1 MGKVLLVALLVFSS
15 ALSASAQ
22 LQFSLRRYTAL
33 DGLPQSQ
40 VNMVLEDRNGYLW
53 IGTHGGGLA
62 RFDGRE
68 FKVYTTR
75 DGLLSNIVHYLK
87 LDSQQNLWIV
97 HPRGITRFDGR
108 SFKAFKPG
116 GPPTALRRVRR
127 AFEVRDSMFFVT
139 SQGLVGKIYKD
150 SMYYW
155 NEALS
160 KDKVIQYTHLLPNR
174 DVALYLN
181 DSSFLIRTP
190 KGDRVVKH
198 KQYFNYLA
206 NVFNMGDDTWML
218 TDKGYFRFDYRDL
231 KFIPDSLAI
240 NRPVLQYD
248 SVTKSFW
255 TRYDDR
261 LLKEYWQDGVHKVD
275 TVLKEVGITQVF
287 LDSEG
292 NTWFGSSGNGLYKYF
307 VQDFDR
313 CTSDNLSSV
322 FSINEDRNGSTWIGT
337 GTRGIWKMNKSGFKN
352 YTINNSTDENVA
364 SIEVN
369 DKGEVWVG
377 ASSALGQ
384 YIADKDQFRWYTRI
398 DGLPGPGVSQ
408 INFDSKGKL
417 WFATNGGGVG
427 YYDGKKFGSVSVDQG
442 MPSRMVLSLRY
453 VPYNNLI
460 YAGTDL
466 GLSVIKDNMATTL
479 SLKEIE
485 NTGVFSL
492 SVFRKKYLLVGS
504 GGAGV
509 MVYDVETGAKKMFDT
524 TVGLPSDFIY
534 FVAPDLDDLIWIG
547 TEKGISR
554 MKLSEGLEIT
564 ELLHFGYDNGLA
576 GVETNQNAYFLGK
589 DKYFGM
595 IDGVYAYNDLRNAGW
610 HSFPLHLTDVELFN
624 GQYPIRDY
632 GEPDDGFF
640 KIPKNPGLPSDR
652 NYITFH
658 FNRVDKRYPK
668 SVRYQYILQ
677 NYDKTWSLPS
687 SNNQVTYGNLPP
699 GDYVFVVKA
708 TDNQGAWDK
717 VPLSYA
723 FTINAPFY
731 QTAAFKT
738 IAIILLLGLAG
749 LYGFYR
755 VRSRFNK
762 MVELQKI
769 RQQEQD
775 SLRKEI
781 ARDFHDEMGN
791 QLTRIINYISLM
803 KLSKNGHAADLY
815 NKVED
820 SAKYLY
826 TGTRDFIWSI
836 DPVNDELSKLF
847 IHIRDFGDK
856 LFSEKDIKFR
866 AYNEVKGS
874 VTVPY
879 GFSREANLIFKEA
892 MTNSFNHSQATNVS
906 FTLKQEGDQFEMILE
921 DDGKGFVI
929 DELPK
934 VNGVK
939 NMKSRAERIQSYL
952 QVKSG
957 LAQGT
962 TVRLIFTINKK
973 NVKYGIP
980 I

>member
-1 MGKVLLVALLVFSS
+1 M
-15 ALSASAQ
+15 
-22 LQFSLRRYTAL
+22 
-33 DGLPQSQ
+33 
-40 VNMVLEDRNGYLW
+40 
-53 IGTHGGGLA
+53 
-62 RFDGRE
+62 
-68 FKVYTTR
+68 
-75 DGLLSNIVHYLK
+75 
-87 LDSQQNLWIV
+87 
-97 HPRGITRFDGR
+97 
-108 SFKAFKPG
+108 
-116 GPPTALRRVRR
+116 
-127 AFEVRDSMFFVT
+127 
-139 SQGLVGKIYKD
+139 
-150 SMYYW
+150 
-155 NEALS
+155 
-160 KDKVIQYTHLLPNR
+160 
-174 DVALYLN
+174 
-181 DSSFLIRTP
+181 
-190 KGDRVVKH
+190 
-198 KQYFNYLA
+198 
-206 NVFNMGDDTWML
+206 
-218 TDKGYFRFDYRDL
+218 
-231 KFIPDSLAI
+231 
-240 NRPVLQYD
+240 
-248 SVTKSFW
+248 
-255 TRYDDR
+255 
-261 LLKEYWQDGVHKVD
+261 
-275 TVLKEVGITQVF
+275 
-287 LDSEG
+287 
-292 NTWFGSSGNGLYKYF
+292 
-307 VQDFDR
+307 
-313 CTSDNLSSV
+313 
-322 FSINEDRNGSTWIGT
+322 
-337 GTRGIWKMNKSGFKN
+337 
-352 YTINNSTDENVA
+352 INNSTDENVA
-364 SIEVN
+364 SIQIN
-369 DKGEVWVG
+369 DKGEIWVG

-384 YIADKDQFRWYTRI
+384 YIPERDHFKWYTRI

-408 INFDSKGKL
+408 INFDSKGKI

-442 MPSRMVLSLRY
+442 LPSRMVLSLRY
-453 VPYNNLI
+453 MPHNDLI

-509 MVYDVETGAKKMFDT
+509 MVYNVENGAKKMFDT
-524 TVGLPSDFIY
+524 TIGLPSDFIY

-554 MKLSEGLEIT
+554 MKLSENLEIT

-576 GVETNQNAYFLGK
+576 GVETNQNAYFLDK

-595 IDGVYAYNDLRNAGW
+595 IDGIYVYNDLRNAGW
-610 HSFPLHLTDVELFN
+610 YSFPLHLTDVELFN

-632 GEPDDGFF
+632 GEPGDGFF
-640 KIPKNPGLPSDR
+640 KIPTNPGLPPDK
-652 NYITFH
+652 NHITFR

-731 QTAAFKT
+731 QTAMFQMVA
-738 IAIILLLGLAG
+738 ILLLLGIAG
-749 LYGFYR
+749 LYVFYR

-826 TGTRDFIWSI
+826 SGTRDFIWSI

-892 MTNSFNHSQATNVS
+892 MTNSFNHSQAANVS

-921 DDGKGFVI
+921 DDGKGFVAE
-929 DELPK
+929 ELPK
-934 VNGVK
+934 VNGVR
-939 NMKSRAERIQSYL
+939 NMKSRAERIQSDL
-952 QVKSG
+952 QVKSSH
-957 LAQGT
+957 AQGT
-962 TVRLIFTINKK
+962 TVRLIFTLNKK
-973 NVKYGIP
+973 NIKYGIP